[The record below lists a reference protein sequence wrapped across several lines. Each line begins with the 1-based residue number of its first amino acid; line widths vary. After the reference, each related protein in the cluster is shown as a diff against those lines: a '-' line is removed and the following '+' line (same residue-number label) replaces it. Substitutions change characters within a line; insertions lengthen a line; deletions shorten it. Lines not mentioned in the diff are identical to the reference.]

1 MGNTNKIAW
10 VVSVTPKIKMD
21 LVDGINQEKEFLNE
35 NIRRK
40 LGGGGEI
47 IASPNDIKINT
58 SSTSATNG
66 VNNAGSTEGTS
77 GWTNG
82 TYGYVTS
89 NATTIA
95 VNTGTDLVVIKN
107 SGFLYDSSA
116 TNNISTTAGTPGLD
130 TVRVRLDAS
139 ATANVSSDDEGIA
152 ELDCGEAIVIPRPA
166 STYGLLLSKN
176 SGHASSSHMA
186 CEVTVFGTNVG
197 D

>member
-1 MGNTNKIAW
+1 MGNTNKTAW
-10 VVSVTPKIKMD
+10 AVSVTPKIKMD
-21 LVDGINQEKEFLNE
+21 LVDGVNVEKEVLNE
-35 NIRRK
+35 NVRRK
-40 LGGGGEI
+40 LGGVGVL
-47 IASPNDIKINT
+47 IAANNDIKINT

-66 VNNAGSTEGTS
+66 VDNAGSTEGTS

-89 NATTIA
+89 NGTTIS

-116 TNNISTTAGTPGLD
+116 TNNISTNAGTTGTD

-139 ATANVSSDDEGIA
+139 ATTNLSDDYVGIA
-152 ELDCGEAIVIPRPA
+152 ELDCGEAIIIPRPA
-166 STYGLLLSKN
+166 STYGLLLSN
-176 SGHASSSHMA
+176 NTSSGGEHMA

>member
-1 MGNTNKIAW
+1 MGNTNKTEW
-10 VVSVTPKIKMD
+10 NVSVTPKIKMD
-21 LVDGINQEKEFLNE
+21 LVDGVNVEKEVLNE
-35 NIRRK
+35 NVRRR
-40 LGGGGEI
+40 LGGVGVL
-47 IASPNDIKINT
+47 IAANNDIKINT
-58 SSTSATNG
+58 SSASATNG
-66 VNNAGSTEGTS
+66 VDNAGSTEGTS
-77 GWTNG
+77 GWANG

-89 NATTIA
+89 NATTIS

-139 ATANVSSDDEGIA
+139 ATANLSDDYVGIA

-166 STYGLLLSKN
+166 STYGLLLSN
-176 SGHASSSHMA
+176 NTSSVGEHMA